1 MGWFLFMVVT
11 VSAIRRVL
19 YRNEKWQDETTR
31 MEQEEKSVK
40 ALCQYQDGADGLTSS
55 HAYVQREVC
64 DWTKMIV
71 LSLICM

>member
-1 MGWFLFMVVT
+1 MVWFHFMVVT
-11 VSAIRRVL
+11 AFCYRRAL
-19 YRNEKWQDETTR
+19 CRNEKWQYETTR

-40 ALCQYQDGADGLTSS
+40 SLCQYQDGADGLTSS
-55 HAYVQREVC
+55 HTYVQREGC